1 MNASDEKSA
10 SNALEVGVAIHE
22 ALASGSVDAS
32 LSEEL
37 QVAQRKA
44 LADYSRYSQL
54 IRGAESCSP
63 SHSSASS

>member
-1 MNASDEKSA
+1 MNVNDERPA

-37 QVAQRKA
+37 QAAQRKA
-44 LADYSRYSQL
+44 LADYSRHSQL
-54 IRGAESCSP
+54 IKHAESCSP
-63 SHSSASS
+63 